1 MLTPLKTFSLGDALG
16 IIGEWQPQNFARLDG
31 FQLCLLLGLAFA
43 LYRGLSLPPV
53 RLLVL
58 IGLLHLSLAQSRHT
72 LLLAVLLP
80 LFLADPLKRQVA
92 SAASVLQVSWPVL
105 ATTCLVVALASTL
118 TASRALAPDPGNS
131 PNAAIAATGL
141 ADRGPVL
148 NDYAFGAYLIHAGI
162 APFID
167 GRGEIFG
174 RGLLLRHHR
183 GVTLQDVPDFLRLLE
198 EYRIG
203 ATLLHPATPAVALL
217 DRLPEWKRIYADDY
231 AVVHQRVTAP

>member
-1 MLTPLKTFSLGDALG
+1 
-16 IIGEWQPQNFARLDG
+16 
-31 FQLCLLLGLAFA
+31 
-43 LYRGLSLPPV
+43 
-53 RLLVL
+53 LVL

-92 SAASVLQVSWPVL
+92 SAASVLRVSWPVL
-105 ATTCLVVALASTL
+105 ATICLVVALASTL

-183 GVTLQDVPDFLRLLE
+183 AVMLQSLPDLLLLLDQ
-198 EYRIG
+198 YRIG

-217 DRLPEWKRIYADDY
+217 DRMPEWKRIYADEY
-231 AVVHQRVTAP
+231 AVVHQRVAAP